1 MSVIDLS
8 KNTIPYMT
16 IATGRHQD
24 LTSAHVFGYIDNVTS
39 SSVPE
44 SITPQGGLYPFP
56 ETASQISLVSTDS
69 DTMTVTIR
77 GLDANYNLAS
87 ESVTL
92 NGITPVSTTGY
103 YIRVY
108 GISTDV
114 INAGVITASISS
126 DVLAQIAVGDSNSL
140 LAVHT
145 IPRGYTGYLVG
156 VDVSVNKGHDAMVSM
171 YVRASNDNF
180 KIQFTSD
187 IYESAY
193 SYRPV
198 TPIKLPEVT
207 DIDFRVTGVEN
218 SGTRVACG
226 FELVL
231 DKCLNY

>member
-1 MSVIDLS
+1 M
-8 KNTIPYMT
+8 
-16 IATGRHQD
+16 HQD
-24 LTSAHVFGYIDNVTS
+24 LTSAHVFGYVDNVTS

-56 ETASQISLVSTDS
+56 ETASQISLVSTAS

-92 NGITPVSTTGY
+92 NGITPVSTTGS

-108 GISTDV
+108 GISTDA

-171 YVRASNDNF
+171 YARAGGDNF

-187 IYESAY
+187 VYESAY
-193 SYRPV
+193 SYRPLV
-198 TPIKLPEVT
+198 PIKLPEMT